1 MRLGKHHY
9 PLIGFGG
16 YFCGSFVR
24 FAQKFIALLCMKSRF
39 LVSQIITPQQK
50 EACHANELS
59 GISVEVAKNSL
70 IRLMM
75 KVQQIIV
82 DIFADIWQEWYKH
95 CFMLHQ
101 ICLKALLLFSLAM
114 LPVFHHLH
122 NKCQSTFIGFDT
134 TQRSTCIMHKK
145 YQWYS

>member
-1 MRLGKHHY
+1 MRVGKHHY

-24 FAQKFIALLCMKSRF
+24 FAQKFIALLCMKIKILGKSDYHPTIERGLPCKWTKWYF
-39 LVSQIITPQQK
+39 
-50 EACHANELS
+50 
-59 GISVEVAKNSL
+59 EVAKNSL

-82 DIFADIWQEWYKH
+82 DIFADIWQECYKH

-145 YQWYS
+145 YQW